1 MKNQILKL
9 LRQRFAKQNKAIP
22 QGLDAVELE
31 KRAEK
36 IEAALM
42 KAQYDGPIDA
52 NLINQIEAS
61 RESIKN
67 LDMTELS
74 EMAKKLGLDDP
85 NKNKFLQPKAD
96 VYELTMPPKKIPD
109 DATIIGGKADTV
121 EKASERGD
129 PSGVFN
135 AMKNDPEYSEIMRE
149 FALAKKFPFD
159 RFTNVKSGEDAI
171 PLARKAM
178 FDEETKEMGLSLT
191 PLKDRENTVGEFV
204 REMKRFKI
212 PDKDIQMMLSSG
224 KSSQVPY
231 VMEQYGMSASDVVDT
246 LKKGDP
252 LIEGMMKGGRVGL
265 KDGPADPSK
274 RTFLKIMGGLA
285 TIPIVGKFFK
295 IGKVGKT
302 VSKVPVIK
310 TADVAGKPEW
320 FDLLVNKVITEGDDV
335 TKKFATKERQSIH
348 QKTLDD
354 GSVVTVTEDI
364 DDGAIR
370 VEYDSDANTFEDT
383 VQLQYKKELPDEGN
397 PDPKAEFTTAESGP
411 VGRQTGPEDYDI
423 DVDEVGGTSIKDLD
437 SDVSKLKEYATGQKL
452 TMKEI
457 VDSIKRKEKAN
468 NITTDSEAQMD
479 SIINRQGEYVDNY
492 ADSADEMATGG
503 RAGFKIGSGKKI
515 IQKITKPKKTLK
527 SLEETGT
534 INISDEGIASEFE
547 RFMKQSDPEGYAKI
561 QKIVDDIN
569 QKIELRNAKKDK
581 GRKENASGGVAYMLG
596 E

>member
-1 MKNQILKL
+1 MKAQILKL
-9 LRQRFAKQNKAIP
+9 LRQRWAKQNKAIP

-42 KAQYDGPIDA
+42 KAQYDGPINA

-61 RESIKN
+61 REQIKN
-67 LDMTELS
+67 LDMSELS
-74 EMAKKLGLDDP
+74 AMAEKLGLNDP
-85 NKNKFLQPKAD
+85 NKNIFLRKD
-96 VYELTMPPKKIPD
+96 NVVDMEGNKIPPGSK
-109 DATIIGGKADTV
+109 IIGGKADTV

-135 AMKNDPEYSEIMRE
+135 AMKNNPEYSEIMKE
-149 FALAKKFPFD
+149 FELSKKFPFD
-159 RFTNVKSGEDAI
+159 RFYNVRSGEDAI

-178 FDEETKEMGLSLT
+178 FDEETKDMGMSLT
-191 PLKDRENTVGEFV
+191 PLKDREGTVGEFV
-204 REMKRFKI
+204 NEMKKFNVS
-212 PDKDIQMMLSSG
+212 DKDIQMMLSSG

-246 LKKGDP
+246 LKRGDP
-252 LIEGMMKGGRVGL
+252 LIEGLMKGGRVGL
-265 KDGPADPSK
+265 KDGPDMN
-274 RTFLKIMGGLA
+274 RRNFLKIMGGLA
-285 TIPIVGKFFK
+285 SIPIVGKFFK

-320 FDLLVNKVITEGDDV
+320 FDALVNKVILEGDDV
-335 TKKFATKERQSIH
+335 TQKFATGERQTVHS
-348 QKTLDD
+348 KTLDD
-354 GSVVTVTEDI
+354 GSVVRVTQDT
-364 DDGAIR
+364 DQGAVR
-370 VEYDSDANTFEDT
+370 VEYDSDANVFEDT
-383 VQLQYKKELPDEGN
+383 VQMEYKKPLPDEGDPN
-397 PDPKAEFTTAESGP
+397 PTPEFSTAESGP
-411 VGRQTGPEDYDI
+411 VGRQTGPDDYDI

-437 SDVSKLKEYATGQKL
+437 SDVSALKKYATGKL
-452 TMKEI
+452 NMKEI
-457 VDSIKRKEKAN
+457 VDSINRKKRAK
-468 NITTDSEAQMD
+468 NITTDTEAQSD
-479 SIINRQGEYVDNY
+479 AIIRRQGDYDPSDY
-492 ADSADEMATGG
+492 DDYATGG

-527 SLEETGT
+527 SIEETGT

-547 RFMKQSDPEGYAKI
+547 RFMKQTDPDGYAKI
-561 QKIVDDIN
+561 QKIVDDLN
-569 QKIELRNAKKDK
+569 QKIELKKAKKEK

>member
-9 LRQRFAKQNKAIP
+9 LRQRWAKQNKAIP

-42 KAQYDGPIDA
+42 KAQYDGPINA

-61 RESIKN
+61 REQIKN
-67 LDMTELS
+67 LDMNELS
-74 EMAKKLGLDDP
+74 AMAEKLGLNDP
-85 NKNKFLQPKAD
+85 NKNKFLQKD
-96 VYELTMPPKKIPD
+96 NLFDMEGNKIPPGSK
-109 DATIIGGKADTV
+109 IIGGKADTV
-121 EKASERGD
+121 KKASERGD
-129 PSGVFN
+129 PQGVFN
-135 AMKNDPEYSEIMRE
+135 AMKNNPEYSEIMKE
-149 FALAKKFPFD
+149 FELSKKFPFD
-159 RFTNVKSGEDAI
+159 RFYNVRSGEDAI

-191 PLKDRENTVGEFV
+191 PLKDREGTVGEFV
-204 REMKRFKI
+204 QEMKRFKI

-246 LKKGDP
+246 LKRGDP
-252 LIEGMMKGGRVGL
+252 LIENMAQGGRIGL
-265 KDGPADPSK
+265 KDGPDMN
-274 RTFLKIMGGLA
+274 RRNFLKIMGGLA
-285 TIPIVGKFFK
+285 SIPIVGKFFK

-320 FDLLVNKVITEGDDV
+320 FDALVNKVILEGDDV
-335 TKKFATKERQSIH
+335 TKKFATGERQTVHS
-348 QKTLDD
+348 KTLDD
-354 GSVVTVTEDI
+354 GSVVRVTQDT
-364 DDGAIR
+364 DQGAVR
-370 VEYDSDANTFEDT
+370 VEYDSDANVFEDT
-383 VQLQYKKELPDEGN
+383 VQMEYKKPLPDEGDPN
-397 PDPKAEFTTAESGP
+397 PAPEFTTAESGP
-411 VGRQTGPEDYDI
+411 VGRQTGPDDYDI

-437 SDVSKLKEYATGQKL
+437 SDVSALKKYATGKL
-452 TMKEI
+452 NMKEI
-457 VDSIKRKEKAN
+457 VDSINRKKKAQK
-468 NITTDSEAQMD
+468 ITEGGDEMIDAVTK
-479 SIINRQGEYVDNY
+479 RQGDYDPY
-492 ADSADEMATGG
+492 ATGG

-527 SLEETGT
+527 SIEETGT

-547 RFMKQSDPEGYAKI
+547 RFMKQTDPDGYAKI
-561 QKIVDDIN
+561 QKIVDDLN
-569 QKIELRNAKKDK
+569 QKIELKKAKKEK

>member
-9 LRQRFAKQNKAIP
+9 LRQRWAKQNKAIP

-42 KAQYDGPIDA
+42 KAQYDGPINA

-61 RESIKN
+61 REQIKN
-67 LDMTELS
+67 LDMNELS
-74 EMAKKLGLDDP
+74 AMAEKLGLNDP

-96 VYELTMPPKKIPD
+96 VYELTMPPKKIPEG
-109 DATIIGGKADTV
+109 AKIMGGKADTV
-121 EKASERGD
+121 KQASERGD

-159 RFTNVKSGEDAI
+159 RFYNVRSGEDAI

-191 PLKDRENTVGEFV
+191 PLKDREGTVGEFV
-204 REMKRFKI
+204 QEMKRFKI

-246 LKKGDP
+246 LKRGDP

-265 KDGPADPSK
+265 KDGPDMN
-274 RTFLKIMGGLA
+274 RRNFLKIMGGLA
-285 TIPIVGKFFK
+285 SIPIVGKFFK

-320 FDLLVNKVITEGDDV
+320 FDALVNKVILEGDDV
-335 TKKFATKERQSIH
+335 TQKFATGERQTVHS
-348 QKTLDD
+348 KTLDD
-354 GSVVTVTEDI
+354 GSVVRVTQDT
-364 DDGAIR
+364 DQGAVR
-370 VEYDSDANTFEDT
+370 VEYDSDANVFEDT
-383 VQLQYKKELPDEGN
+383 VQMEYKKPLPDEGDPN
-397 PDPKAEFTTAESGP
+397 PAPEFTTAESGP
-411 VGRQTGPEDYDI
+411 VGRQTGPDDYDI

-437 SDVSKLKEYATGQKL
+437 SDVSALKKYATGKL
-452 TMKEI
+452 NMKEI
-457 VDSIKRKEKAN
+457 VDSINRKKKAQK
-468 NITTDSEAQMD
+468 ITEGGDEMIDAVTK
-479 SIINRQGEYVDNY
+479 RQGDYDPY
-492 ADSADEMATGG
+492 ATGG

-527 SLEETGT
+527 SIEETGT

-547 RFMKQSDPEGYAKI
+547 RFMKQTDPDGYAKI
-561 QKIVDDIN
+561 QKIVDDLN
-569 QKIELRNAKKDK
+569 QKIELKKAKKEK